1 MYYKQTVI
9 RMCANGEIKVHIS
22 VHEFDFGLSIGKSF
36 EATINDWNRE
46 AALQVK
52 NGVKVGQNI
61 YMNCIITRDEYL
73 SHK

>member
-22 VHEFDFGLSIGKSF
+22 VHEFEFGQSISGGF
-36 EATINDWNRE
+36 QATINQWNRE

-61 YMNCIITRDEYL
+61 YMYCIITRDEYL
-73 SHK
+73 NHK